1 MSTDIIKFPL
11 TNAQQDSDEVVFHS
25 EALNLWL
32 EVTVPSTLIVLAIW
46 GVLVQLR
53 TRLKKQEE
61 IKKREN
67 EKGKGNA

>member
-32 EVTVPSTLIVLAIW
+32 EVTVPSTLIVLTIW

-61 IKKREN
+61 IQKKER

>member
-32 EVTVPSTLIVLAIW
+32 EVTVPSTLVVLAIW
-46 GVLVQLR
+46 GVMVQLR

-61 IKKREN
+61 IKKKEK

>member
-11 TNAQQDSDEVVFHS
+11 TNAQQDSDGVVFHS

-32 EVTVPSTLIVLAIW
+32 EVTVPLTFFVLAFW
-46 GVLVQLR
+46 GFLVHLR

-61 IKKREN
+61 IRQN
-67 EKGKGNA
+67 EKENGKGSV

>member
-32 EVTVPSTLIVLAIW
+32 EVTIPSTLIVLAIW

-61 IKKREN
+61 IKKKEK